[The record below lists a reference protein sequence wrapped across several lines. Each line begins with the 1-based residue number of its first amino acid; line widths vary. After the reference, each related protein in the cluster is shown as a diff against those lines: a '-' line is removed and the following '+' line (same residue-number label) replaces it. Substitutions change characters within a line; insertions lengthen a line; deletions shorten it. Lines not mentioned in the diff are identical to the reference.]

1 MARVVSAAGFA
12 RGAVRLLGEHW
23 ALALV
28 LALAA
33 ALRVAVAVAYRP
45 ALFFIGDSWGYLE
58 RAYDHTFVGFGFG
71 QPSGYPVVIKLLSY
85 VTHDLA
91 AITALQHVVG
101 LATGVLVYA
110 LSRKLAVPHLLA
122 AAAAAIVLFDSYTL
136 ALEQDV
142 LSESVFALFLL
153 VSAYLAVVAR
163 GPAALAASG
172 LVLGGATTIR
182 VVALFAIPVWLAYVA
197 WRHRSWAAVA
207 SALVAVALPVVAYT
221 AIHAGRGH
229 GLSWTQFEG
238 YVLYGRVARI
248 ADCSGA
254 QIPADTRR
262 LCEDDAERLERLRAG
277 WEPSTY
283 IFNPDS
289 PARRA
294 FPVFPSTEV
303 NRRLRAFALAIIRA
317 HPWDY
322 LRTVS
327 VEFLAYLRP
336 DRSVPKSAVLLPD
349 RDLPHEAL
357 VDESVDRHF
366 PDYEQRLHPPARF
379 LLRYQ
384 DVVHVSPVLLALLV
398 FASVASV
405 AVAAASRTVTLPHQA
420 EVVFLVG
427 TALTLSFA
435 AVATVEL
442 TLRFL
447 IPTLPLLVCGGA
459 LALVS
464 LARAASATAR
474 VLPAG
479 WRTRHLHR

>member
-1 MARVVSAAGFA
+1 
-12 RGAVRLLGEHW
+12 
-23 ALALV
+23 V

-58 RAYDHTFVGFGFG
+58 RAYDHKFVGFGVG
-71 QPSGYPVVIKLLSY
+71 QPSGYAVVIELLSY
-85 VTHDLA
+85 VTHDLT
-91 AITALQHVVG
+91 AITVLQHVVG

-110 LSRKLAVPHLLA
+110 LSRKLEVPHLLA
-122 AAAAAIVLFDSYTL
+122 AAAAAIVLLDSYTL
-136 ALEQDV
+136 ALEQHV
-142 LSESVFALFLL
+142 LSESVFALCLL

-172 LVLGGATTIR
+172 LVLGGAATIR
-182 VVALFAIPVWLAYVA
+182 VVALFAIPVWLAYVV

-207 SALVAVALPVVAYT
+207 SAVVAVALPVVAYT

-229 GLSWTQFEG
+229 GFSWTQFEG

-254 QIPADTRR
+254 EIPSETRR
-262 LCEDDAERLERLRAG
+262 LCEDDDERLERLRAG

-283 IFNPDS
+283 VFNPDS

-303 NRRLRAFALAIIRA
+303 NRRLRTFALAIIRA

-327 VEFLAYLRP
+327 VEFLAYFRP

-349 RDLPHEAL
+349 REVPHEAL
-357 VDESVDRHF
+357 VNESVDRHF

-405 AVAAASRTVTLPHQA
+405 AVAAASRTVTLPYQA
-420 EVVFLVG
+420 EVVFLSG

-459 LALVS
+459 VALAS
-464 LARAASATAR
+464 LARAAPGAAH

-479 WRTRHLHR
+479 WRTGHLHR

>member
-1 MARVVSAAGFA
+1 
-12 RGAVRLLGEHW
+12 
-23 ALALV
+23 V

-33 ALRVAVAVAYRP
+33 GLRVTVAVAYRP

-71 QPSGYPVVIKLLSY
+71 QPSGYAVVIELLSY

-91 AITALQHVVG
+91 AISALQHVVG

-110 LSRKLAVPHLLA
+110 LLRKLAVPHVLA
-122 AAAAAIVLFDSYTL
+122 AAAAAIVLLDSYTL
-136 ALEQDV
+136 ALGQHV
-142 LSESVFALFLL
+142 LSESVFALCLL

-172 LVLGGATTIR
+172 LVLGGAATIR
-182 VVALFAIPVWLAYVA
+182 VVALFAIPVWLAYVV
-197 WRHRSWAAVA
+197 WRHRSWVGVA
-207 SALVAVALPVVAYT
+207 SALVAVALPVVTYT
-221 AIHAGRGH
+221 GIHAGRGH

-254 QIPADTRR
+254 DIPSDTRR
-262 LCEDDAERLERLRAG
+262 LCEDDDERSERLRAG

-283 IFNPDS
+283 VYNPDS

-303 NRRLRAFALAIIRA
+303 NERLRRFALAIIRA

-336 DRSVPKSAVLLPD
+336 DRSVPKSAVLFPE

-357 VDESVDRHF
+357 VNESVDRHF
-366 PDYEQRLHPPARF
+366 PGFEQRLHPPAGF

-384 DVVHVSPVLLALLV
+384 DIVHVPPVLLALLV

-405 AVAAASRTVTLPHQA
+405 AVAAASRTSSLPYQA
-420 EVVFLVG
+420 EVVFLSG

-442 TLRFL
+442 TLRYL
-447 IPTLPLLVCGGA
+447 IPTLPLLVCGGV
-459 LALVS
+459 LGSVS
-464 LARAASATAR
+464 LAHAAAAAARA
-474 VLPAG
+474 LPAG
-479 WRTRHLHR
+479 WKTGHLHR